1 MADDAPNRLV
11 AGDTDELTFA
21 EETTSSGEPED
32 TPWKIMLVDD
42 EDEIHRIT
50 QVALANFTFEGKG
63 LTFIRATSAR
73 QAQELIRAHPNTAL
87 ILLDVVM
94 ETDDAGLRVVKYI
107 RDKLNNHLVRIVL
120 RTGQP
125 GHAPEDKVV
134 VDYDIND
141 YKAKTELTNQ
151 KLFTTVVAA
160 LRAFRH
166 LNIIQSQQRE
176 NIRLYAQLEEYN
188 RTLEQKVIERTN
200 QLLKAYREAEEARER
215 EARLQQQVH
224 KLQIEV
230 DKVRQA
236 RQVSQI
242 TGTNYFKQLREK
254 AQDLRDML
262 EEANE
267 RSGNV

>member
-1 MADDAPNRLV
+1 MADNTQNFTV
-11 AGDTDELTFA
+11 AGDIDQLAFVA
-21 EETTSSGEPED
+21 EGASPD
-32 TPWKIMLVDD
+32 RPADNPWEIMLVDD
-42 EDEIHRIT
+42 EEEIHHIT
-50 QVALANFTFEGKG
+50 QVALANFTFEGRG
-63 LTFIRATSAR
+63 LTFINAYSGQ
-73 QAQELIRAHPNTAL
+73 QAQELIRAHPNAAL

-94 ETDDAGLRVVKYI
+94 ETDEAGLHVVKYI
-107 RDKLNNHLVRIVL
+107 RDSLDNHLVRIVL

-125 GHAPEDKVV
+125 GHAPEQKVI

-166 LNIIQSQQRE
+166 LNIIESQRQE
-176 NIRLYAQLEEYN
+176 TAQLYAQLEEYN
-188 RTLEQKVIERTN
+188 RTLEQKVIERTD
-200 QLLKAYREAEEARER
+200 QLLKAHREAEEARAR
-215 EARLQQQVH
+215 EEKLQQQVH

-262 EEANE
+262 EEAN
-267 RSGNV
+267 

>member
-1 MADDAPNRLV
+1 MIDDINQ
-11 AGDTDELTFA
+11 LTFVA
-21 EETTSSGEPED
+21 EETSPGGPED
-32 TPWKIMLVDD
+32 TPWEIMLVDD
-42 EDEIHRIT
+42 EEEIHHIT
-50 QVALANFTFEGKG
+50 QVALANFTFEGRG
-63 LTFIRATSAR
+63 LTFINATSGQ

-107 RDKLNNHLVRIVL
+107 RESLDNHLVRIVL

-125 GHAPEDKVV
+125 GHAPENKVV

-166 LNIIQSQQRE
+166 LNIIESQQRE
-176 NIRLYAQLEEYN
+176 NTRLYAQLEEYN
-188 RTLEQKVIERTN
+188 RTLEQKVIERTD
-200 QLLKAYREAEEARER
+200 QLLRAYNEAQEARVAADAAKKR
-215 EARLQQQVH
+215 EEQLEQQVH

-236 RQVSQI
+236 RQVSKI

-262 EEANE
+262 EEAN
-267 RSGNV
+267 